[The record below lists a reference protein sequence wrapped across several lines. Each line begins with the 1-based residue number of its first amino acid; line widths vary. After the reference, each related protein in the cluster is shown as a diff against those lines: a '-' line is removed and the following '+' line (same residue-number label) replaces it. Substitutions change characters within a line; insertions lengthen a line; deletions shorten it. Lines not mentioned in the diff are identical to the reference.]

1 MQTSSRF
8 GVSYPSPA
16 RTDPA
21 DPAIHIG
28 NVVTGLEKAVRH
40 EIGTFA
46 LRPISSVGTPGIAGR
61 LYYSTDEGQLYYDY
75 GTGWISVYATNV
87 PLLRTVNTAAG
98 NPSYQTFVGAD
109 AYPRLQVRADGTV
122 SWGPGNVAGDTT
134 LSRSSANVLQTGGTF
149 TAVGDLVPRVGAAN
163 EQVTVGRAGPG
174 NEAGMKLGSANDTA
188 LYRAAAGLLRTDGD
202 LFIGGHILV
211 QNQNLNPVG
220 GAQYAKLPLYDA
232 NNALLG
238 YVPIYS
244 A

>member
-40 EIGTFA
+40 EAGTLA
-46 LRPISSVGTPGIAGR
+46 LRPISSVGTPGVAGR

-75 GTGWISVYATNV
+75 GTGWLSVYATNV
-87 PLLRTVNTAAG
+87 PLLRTINAAGG

-122 SWGPGNVAGDTT
+122 SWGPGTVAGDTT
-134 LSRSSANVLQTGGTF
+134 LSRSSANVLQTSGTF
-149 TAVGDLVPRVGAAN
+149 TAVGDLVPRVGVAN
-163 EQVTVGRAGPG
+163 EQATVGRAGPG
-174 NEAGMKLGSANDTA
+174 NEAGMKLGVDNDVNI
-188 LYRAAAGLLRTDGD
+188 YRAAAGILKTDSHFF
-202 LFIGGHILV
+202 LGGHILT
-211 QNQNLNPVG
+211 QSQILNPVG